1 MERARSYLSLAV
13 PGLVH
18 VPVGGKELALNH
30 CKTTFEHTCTILHP
44 VARPVAPPSHL
55 KEVPHTG
62 RVAISATDAVCSM

>member
-44 VARPVAPPSHL
+44 VDRPVVTPSL
-55 KEVPHTG
+55 T
-62 RVAISATDAVCSM
+62 